1 MPGPIE
7 AEIVRLRKVGQP
19 RGGIHTIDTHRF
31 RTGVPT
37 IPDVSTIHPVLQG
50 NSLVTQPNDRW
61 QTDSSQAALSDGSVT
76 LSDGSVTCVIDILDD
91 HARVAIGAAARRF
104 TAMAAWRAM

>member
-1 MPGPIE
+1 LSGCVSS
-7 AEIVRLRKVGQP
+7 ANA

-50 NSLVTQPNDRW
+50 NSLVTPPSDRW
-61 QTDSSQAALSDGSVT
+61 QTDSSQAA